1 MKSSDTAIMI
11 EATRQLVSAMQE
23 EGLSYPLH
31 LGVTEAGEGEDGR
44 IRSAAG
50 IGALLAE
57 GIGDTIRISLSEDP
71 EVEIPV
77 AKKLAGFYP
86 RGSAG
91 TNQAGTNKL
100 TNHHLSGLKSSGI
113 SMALW

>member
-1 MKSSDTAIMI
+1 
-11 EATRQLVSAMQE
+11 MQD

-71 EVEIPV
+71 EHEIPV

-91 TNQAGTNKL
+91 LMPAGPLNY
-100 TNHHLSGLKSSGI
+100 KSPAVRPEILRSINGP
-113 SMALW
+113 ARNYEYDNLP